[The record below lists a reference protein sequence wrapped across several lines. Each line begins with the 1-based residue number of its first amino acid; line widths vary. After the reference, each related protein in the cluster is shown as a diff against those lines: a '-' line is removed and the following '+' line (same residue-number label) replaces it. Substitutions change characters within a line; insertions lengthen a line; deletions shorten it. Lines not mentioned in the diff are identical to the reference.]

1 VRPLASCELRG
12 REIDLSAGVCYT
24 AGRLTAYSTAGGIQV
39 FYILSK
45 FLPPFTYPLGL
56 ACLLMLVALWL
67 RGRTRWQTLAI
78 VAALAS
84 LWLGGNRL
92 VAMSL
97 LRSLEWRHLPGPELR
112 TYSERAEVIVVL
124 GGGTR
129 AMDYPRLSSEVNEAG
144 DRLLY
149 AARLYRRGV
158 APCILLSGGSARI
171 AGEAGPTDA
180 ENMANV
186 LSDIGV
192 PREALVLE
200 ATSRNTRE
208 NALQAWSILSGQGIE
223 RIILVTSASH
233 MPRAESVFH
242 KVGFDVV
249 PAPVDF
255 QVTQLS
261 WAYYTRPNLLIQL
274 YNLIPSAS
282 HLEQTTRAL
291 KEYVGLVVYGLRGW
305 W

>member
-1 VRPLASCELRG
+1 M
-12 REIDLSAGVCYT
+12 
-24 AGRLTAYSTAGGIQV
+24 

-45 FLPPFTYPLGL
+45 FLPPFVYPLGL
-56 ACLLMLVALWL
+56 ACILILFSLAL
-67 RGRTRWQTLAI
+67 RGRARWRT
-78 VAALAS
+78 AALVTALAL

-97 LRSLEWRHLPGPELR
+97 LRSLEWRHLPSPELR
-112 TYSERAEVIVVL
+112 AYSERAEVIVVL
-124 GGGTR
+124 GGATR
-129 AMDYPRLSSEVNEAG
+129 ALEYPRLSSEVNEAG

-149 AARLYRRGV
+149 AAQLYWRGV
-158 APCILLSGGSARI
+158 APRILLSGGSARI

-186 LSDIGV
+186 LGDIGI

-200 ATSRNTRE
+200 ETSRNTRE
-208 NALQAWSILSGQGIE
+208 NALHTRSILSEQGIE

-233 MPRAESVFH
+233 MPRAASVFR
-242 KVGFDVV
+242 KVGFEVI

-255 QVTQLS
+255 QVTQRG

-274 YNLIPSAS
+274 YNLLPAAF

-305 W
+305 R